1 MRTRK
6 PAVRLGTLKE
16 QIRDINE
23 INLPKIATDYTLLNI
38 TMTKKGTYK
47 ILLYLLLIQGVSQ
60 LQAGNRQSEAITGVT
75 DSCVKIVSLHLP
87 SEPCLVFDAVAN
99 MPATSFTAECSRLK
113 EVYIWVHEELTGAV
127 GAHIVDGG
135 LYGKIISIGA
145 MSGKEKGRQKIV
157 FPTDTYLEKG
167 KTYYLKLFKGE
178 PATVSGSVARAA
190 QNSDEIEGY
199 NLYGPMP
206 YDLAHK
212 LVFDEWQD
220 IPPDSS
226 SFQDKKKH
234 TEGYEQQVNEAL
246 RSKTDLWGEQLLA
259 LPEGPTYENI
269 KDFLAPL
276 KLMGTAVTE
285 SGVYYIPFGRP
296 LNRGGFGPAALH
308 LGDGSQIISQVS
320 SGDKVTVLVG
330 ASGNE
335 RYGLAETRL
344 AEECLEEGYYPILQ
358 NHYRDV
364 NGVEY
369 FQESFSDYLF
379 STTELVSFIKLKVS
393 KGKTAIDSVKV
404 VFHFSDN
411 CSLTLE
417 NNLLKTE
424 KGVRAIISPGAKL
437 EENNRVVYSLDISN
451 SSKELYI
458 ARLLHPSDCMET
470 EITPALYLAE
480 KKELKEYWDGE
491 LAKGATIDIPEE
503 RVNHALK
510 NLLIQNLYMGYLY
523 SIGNLYENWYQP
535 EGNDAARVLGK
546 FGFTEQQ
553 KAIHEILLY
562 RPFRRY
568 RTWEMGE
575 LLSHASQYYH
585 ISQDRRFIANHK
597 DRFLDFLNDFETQ
610 MNHSENGVLTAE
622 AFSGDI
628 AEKMVYLHHQ
638 AVAWRGIRDMA
649 YIFKSLGDTENGDKF
664 LSLAQQLKSRLK
676 EGIRNNSTILPDG
689 SIFIPTE
696 LFTKEKPAPYLNITD
711 TKYGSYWNL
720 CFPYVASTG
729 LLETDLLS
737 GYYQY
742 LKNYGAFLL
751 GMVRFNYYP
760 VEVGSYKEDGLP
772 GYKTTGVDNVY
783 GLNLS
788 RFISMMD
795 DPDRLVLSFY
805 AKLAHGMTRNTFIS
819 GEGDTVGPF
828 PDEYYRTFY
837 LSPSSFNNSWFL
849 LMLRLMLIAE
859 TEGENGIPEK
869 LHLAYSTPRAWLEQ
883 GKKINVANAPTL
895 FGNIDWRI
903 SSDID
908 NGNVQVSLSMPPRIS
923 SASEV
928 SFRIRTPGYR
938 RMKKVKINGKSHK
951 LFDAENETIDLTGK
965 TGDLQ
970 MTIYY

>member
-1 MRTRK
+1 M
-6 PAVRLGTLKE
+6 V
-16 QIRDINE
+16 
-23 INLPKIATDYTLLNI
+23 
-38 TMTKKGTYK
+38 TKRIYK
-47 ILLYLLLIQGVSQ
+47 ILLLCLLPTQAGFS
-60 LQAGNRQSEAITGVT
+60 LQAGNTIQETWTSP
-75 DSCVKIVSLHLP
+75 VS
-87 SEPCLVFDAVAN
+87 
-99 MPATSFTAECSRLK
+99 
-113 EVYIWVHEELTGAV
+113 
-127 GAHIVDGG
+127 
-135 LYGKIISIGA
+135 
-145 MSGKEKGRQKIV
+145 
-157 FPTDTYLEKG
+157 
-167 KTYYLKLFKGE
+167 
-178 PATVSGSVARAA
+178 
-190 QNSDEIEGY
+190 
-199 NLYGPMP
+199 
-206 YDLAHK
+206 YDLAHE
-212 LVFDEWQD
+212 LVFDEWQGVS
-220 IPPDSS
+220 PDNPLL
-226 SFQDKKKH
+226 QGKKKH
-234 TEGYEQQVNEAL
+234 AEGYARQVNEAL

-269 KDFLAPL
+269 KDFLTPL

-308 LGDGSQIISQVS
+308 VGDGSQIISQVS
-320 SGDKVTVLVG
+320 SGDKVTMLVG
-330 ASGNE
+330 TSGNE

-344 AEECLEEGYYPILQ
+344 AQESLEEGYYPILQ
-358 NHYRDV
+358 NQYTDV
-364 NGVEY
+364 NGVAY

-393 KGKTAIDSVKV
+393 KEKAAIDSVKV

-411 CSLTLE
+411 HPLVLE
-417 NNLLKTE
+417 NTLLTSGKE
-424 KGVRAIISPGAKL
+424 VRAIVSPGAKL
-437 EENNRVVYSLDISN
+437 EENNRIVYNLDISN
-451 SSKELYI
+451 GDKELYV
-458 ARLLHPSDCMET
+458 ARLLHPSACMET
-470 EITPALYLAE
+470 EITPALYNAE

-491 LAKGATIDIPEE
+491 LAKGATFEIPEE
-503 RVNHALK
+503 GVDHALK

-523 SIGNLYENWYQP
+523 SIGNLYQNWYQP
-535 EGNDAARVLGK
+535 EGNDAARVLGE
-546 FGFTEQQ
+546 FGFVAQQ

-575 LLSHASQYYH
+575 LLSHAAQYYH
-585 ISQDRRFIANHK
+585 ISRDTTFITDHK
-597 DRFLDFLNDFETQ
+597 TRFLDFLHDFESQ
-610 MNHSENGVLTAE
+610 MRHSENGVLTEE

-638 AVAWRGIRDMA
+638 AVAWRGVRDMA
-649 YIFKSLGDTENGDKF
+649 HILKSLGDTENGNKF

-676 EGIRNNSTILPDG
+676 EGVRHSATALPDG

-696 LFTKEKPAPYLNITD
+696 LFTKEKPAPYPHITD

-720 CFPYVASTG
+720 CFPYVATTG

-760 VEVGSYKEDGLP
+760 VEVGSYKEDGLS

-795 DPDRLVLSFY
+795 DPDRIVLSFY
-805 AKLAHGMTRNTFIS
+805 GKLAHGMTRNTFIS

-837 LSPSSFNNSWFL
+837 LSPSSFNNTWFL

-859 TEGENGIPEK
+859 TDGENGVPEK
-869 LHLAYSTPRAWLEQ
+869 LHLACSTPRAWLAQ
-883 GKKINVANAPTL
+883 GKKINVTNAPTL
-895 FGNIDWRI
+895 FGNIDYRI

-908 NGNVQVSLSMPPRIS
+908 KGTVRVSLSMPPRIG

-928 SFRIRTPGYR
+928 SFRVRTPGDKK
-938 RMKKVKINGKSHK
+938 MKKVKINGKSHK
-951 LFDAENETIDLTGK
+951 AFDAEKETIDLTGK
-965 TGDLQ
+965 TGKLE
-970 MTIYY
+970 MSVYY

>member
-1 MRTRK
+1 M
-6 PAVRLGTLKE
+6 V
-16 QIRDINE
+16 
-23 INLPKIATDYTLLNI
+23 
-38 TMTKKGTYK
+38 TKRIYK
-47 ILLYLLLIQGVSQ
+47 ILLLCLLPTQAGFS
-60 LQAGNRQSEAITGVT
+60 LQAGNTIQETWTSP
-75 DSCVKIVSLHLP
+75 VS
-87 SEPCLVFDAVAN
+87 
-99 MPATSFTAECSRLK
+99 
-113 EVYIWVHEELTGAV
+113 
-127 GAHIVDGG
+127 
-135 LYGKIISIGA
+135 
-145 MSGKEKGRQKIV
+145 
-157 FPTDTYLEKG
+157 
-167 KTYYLKLFKGE
+167 
-178 PATVSGSVARAA
+178 
-190 QNSDEIEGY
+190 
-199 NLYGPMP
+199 
-206 YDLAHK
+206 YDLAHE
-212 LVFDEWQD
+212 LVFDEWQGVS
-220 IPPDSS
+220 PDNPLL
-226 SFQDKKKH
+226 QGKKKH
-234 TEGYEQQVNEAL
+234 AEGYARQVNEAL

-269 KDFLAPL
+269 KDFLTPL

-308 LGDGSQIISQVS
+308 VGDGSQIISQVS
-320 SGDKVTVLVG
+320 SGDKVTMLVG
-330 ASGNE
+330 TSGNE

-344 AEECLEEGYYPILQ
+344 AQESLEEGYYPILQ
-358 NHYRDV
+358 NQYTDV
-364 NGVEY
+364 NGVAY

-393 KGKTAIDSVKV
+393 KEKAAIDSVKV

-411 CSLTLE
+411 HPLVLE
-417 NNLLKTE
+417 NTLLTSGKE
-424 KGVRAIISPGAKL
+424 VRAIVSPGAKL
-437 EENNRVVYSLDISN
+437 EENNRIVYNLDISN
-451 SSKELYI
+451 GDKELYV
-458 ARLLHPSDCMET
+458 ARLLHPSACMET
-470 EITPALYLAE
+470 EITPALYNAE

-491 LAKGATIDIPEE
+491 LAKGATFEIPEE
-503 RVNHALK
+503 GVDHALK

-523 SIGNLYENWYQP
+523 SIGNLYQNWYQP
-535 EGNDAARVLGK
+535 EGNDAARVLGE
-546 FGFTEQQ
+546 FGFVAQQ

-575 LLSHASQYYH
+575 LLSHAAQYYH
-585 ISQDRRFIANHK
+585 ISRDTTFITDHK
-597 DRFLDFLNDFETQ
+597 TRFLDFLHDFESQ
-610 MNHSENGVLTAE
+610 MRHSENGVLTEE

-638 AVAWRGIRDMA
+638 AVAWRGMRDMA
-649 YIFKSLGDTENGDKF
+649 HILKSLGDTENGNKF

-676 EGIRNNSTILPDG
+676 EGVRHSATALPDG

-696 LFTKEKPAPYLNITD
+696 LFTKEKPAPYPHITD

-720 CFPYVASTG
+720 CFPYVATTG

-760 VEVGSYKEDGLP
+760 VEVGSYKEDGLS

-795 DPDRLVLSFY
+795 DPDRIVLSFY
-805 AKLAHGMTRNTFIS
+805 GKLAHGMTRNTFIS

-837 LSPSSFNNSWFL
+837 LSPSSFNNTWFL

-859 TEGENGIPEK
+859 TDGENGVPEK
-869 LHLAYSTPRAWLEQ
+869 LHLACSTPRAWLAQ
-883 GKKINVANAPTL
+883 GKKINVTNAPTL
-895 FGNIDWRI
+895 FGNIDYRI

-908 NGNVQVSLSMPPRIS
+908 KGTVRVSLSMPPRIG

-928 SFRIRTPGYR
+928 SFRVRTPGDKK
-938 RMKKVKINGKSHK
+938 MKKVKINGKSHK
-951 LFDAENETIDLTGK
+951 AFDAEKETIDLTGK
-965 TGDLQ
+965 TGKLE
-970 MTIYY
+970 MSVYY

>member
-1 MRTRK
+1 MVAK
-6 PAVRLGTLKE
+6 
-16 QIRDINE
+16 QI
-23 INLPKIATDYTLLNI
+23 
-38 TMTKKGTYK
+38 YK
-47 ILLYLLLIQGVSQ
+47 ILLCLLLAQGGFC
-60 LQAGNRQSEAITGVT
+60 LQARNTIQEIWTSPT
-75 DSCVKIVSLHLP
+75 DSCAGMRVTHAP
-87 SEPCLVFDAVAN
+87 AEP
-99 MPATSFTAECSRLK
+99 P
-113 EVYIWVHEELTGAV
+113 H
-127 GAHIVDGG
+127 
-135 LYGKIISIGA
+135 
-145 MSGKEKGRQKIV
+145 
-157 FPTDTYLEKG
+157 
-167 KTYYLKLFKGE
+167 
-178 PATVSGSVARAA
+178 
-190 QNSDEIEGY
+190 
-199 NLYGPMP
+199 NLLLQG
-206 YDLAHK
+206 
-212 LVFDEWQD
+212 
-220 IPPDSS
+220 
-226 SFQDKKKH
+226 KKKH
-234 TEGYEQQVNEAL
+234 AEEYERQVNEAL

-276 KLMGTAVTE
+276 KLMGRTVTE

-308 LGDGSQIISQVS
+308 VGDGSQIISQVS

-344 AEECLEEGYYPILQ
+344 AQECLEEGYYPILQ
-358 NHYRDV
+358 NQYRDV

-379 STTELVSFIKLKVS
+379 ATTELVSFIKLKVS
-393 KGKTAIDSVKV
+393 REKAAIDSVKV

-411 CSLTLE
+411 NSLVLE
-417 NNLLKTE
+417 NNLLKSGKE
-424 KGVRAIISPGAKL
+424 IRAIVSPGAKL
-437 EENNRVVYSLDISN
+437 EENNRVVYNLDIGN
-451 SSKELYI
+451 SGKELYV

-470 EITPALYLAE
+470 EITPALYCAE

-491 LAKGATIDIPEE
+491 LAKGATFDIPEK

-523 SIGNLYENWYQP
+523 SIGNLYQNWYQP
-535 EGNDAARVLGK
+535 EGNDAARVMGE
-546 FGFTEQQ
+546 FGFIERQ

-575 LLSHASQYYH
+575 LLSHSAQYYH
-585 ISQDRRFIANHK
+585 LARDTAFISDHK
-597 DRFLDFLNDFETQ
+597 RRFLDFLHDFETQ
-610 MNHSENGVLTAE
+610 MNHSENGVLTPE

-638 AVAWRGIRDMA
+638 AVAWRGMRDMA
-649 YIFKSLGDTENGDKF
+649 YIFKSLGDTENGDRF
-664 LSLAQQLKSRLK
+664 LSLAEQLKSQLT
-676 EGIRNNSTILPDG
+676 EGVRHSTTTLPDG
-689 SIFIPTE
+689 SLFIPTE
-696 LFTKEKPAPYLNITD
+696 LFTKEKPAPYLNITH
-711 TKYGSYWNL
+711 TRYGSYWNL
-720 CFPYVASTG
+720 CFPYVATTG

-760 VEVGSYKEDGLP
+760 VEVGSYKEDGLS

-805 AKLAHGMTRNTFIS
+805 GKLAHGMTRNTFIS

-837 LSPSSFNNSWFL
+837 LSPSSFNNTWFL
-849 LMLRLMLIAE
+849 LMLRLMLIVE
-859 TEGENGIPEK
+859 TDGENGIPEK
-869 LHLAYSTPRAWLEQ
+869 LHLAHSTPRAWLEQ

-895 FGNIDWRI
+895 FGHIDWQI

-908 NGNVQVSLSMPPRIS
+908 KGTVRISLSMPSQIG

-928 SFRIRTPGYR
+928 SFRVRTPGNKK
-938 RMKKVKINGKSHK
+938 MKKVKINGKFHK
-951 LFDAENETIDLTGK
+951 AFDVEKETIDLTGK
-965 TGDLQ
+965 TGELEVSV
-970 MTIYY
+970 YY